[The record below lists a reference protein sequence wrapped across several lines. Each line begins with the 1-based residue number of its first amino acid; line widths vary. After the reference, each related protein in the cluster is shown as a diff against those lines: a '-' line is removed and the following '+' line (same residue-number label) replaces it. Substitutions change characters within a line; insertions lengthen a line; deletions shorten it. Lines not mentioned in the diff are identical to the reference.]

1 MLGFEPRIS
10 GGRINRFTIW
20 ATTTAQRLGM
30 ELKIKEDMSTTEW
43 LWSKSAGTR
52 TVQFTFALTKTFW
65 VETFGE
71 KEIEDVWQQLTRIK
85 FATIQKKNLSNK
97 KWFQNFESAAAEAS
111 TVAEN

>member
-1 MLGFEPRIS
+1 MTWEQKCRH
-10 GGRINRFTIW
+10 
-20 ATTTAQRLGM
+20 
-30 ELKIKEDMSTTEW
+30 
-43 LWSKSAGTR
+43 R

-97 KWFQNFESAAAEAS
+97 KWLQNFESAAAEAS